1 MQLSEFKPAEDYYD
15 GNRQSVKQGIDER
28 VGFCTVAQKT
38 TTPESTEKPRYRHL
52 SEVFRHFH
60 RQEAW
65 NLDSCLLASP
75 AWRSSFPPVAGEIIK
90 SQGSSLWKDAWHR
103 LSRNKPALFSLGV
116 LVLILIACFIGPF
129 LPFVKN
135 PTLINLA
142 NATAD
147 PSAAHWFGT
156 DQLGRDLFS
165 RVLSGGQVSLLVGLV
180 ATGVA
185 VIIGVIY
192 GAVSGYIG
200 GAVDSLMMRFVD
212 ILFALPFLVLVIL
225 FALVVDEPSSKFTTW
240 IIEST
245 GWPRNRVAPITT
257 LIPLFVAI
265 GAIGWLTIA
274 RIVRAQVLNVK
285 KLEFVEAAISLGLS
299 RPRILFRHILPN
311 VIGPIIIYTT
321 LAVPGIMLLE
331 SVLSFL
337 GLGVKPPNSS
347 WGILIK
353 DGADRMEV
361 SPYLLIFPSLFFA
374 TTLFA
379 LNFLGDGLRDALD
392 PKSSKD

>member
-1 MQLSEFKPAEDYYD
+1 MSL
-15 GNRQSVKQGIDER
+15 GIL
-28 VGFCTVAQKT
+28 VVI
-38 TTPESTEKPRYRHL
+38 
-52 SEVFRHFH
+52 
-60 RQEAW
+60 
-65 NLDSCLLASP
+65 LLA
-75 AWRSSFPPVAGEIIK
+75 
-90 SQGSSLWKDAWHR
+90 
-103 LSRNKPALFSLGV
+103 
-116 LVLILIACFIGPF
+116 CFVGPF
-129 LPFVKN
+129 LPFVKSS
-135 PTLINLA
+135 TTINLA
-142 NATAD
+142 NAVAE
-147 PSAAHWFGT
+147 PSVTHWFGT

-165 RVLSGGQVSLLVGLV
+165 RVLNGGQVSLLVGLV

-192 GAVSGYIG
+192 GSISGYVG
-200 GAVDSLMMRFVD
+200 GMVDSVMMRFVD

-225 FALVVDEPSSKFTTW
+225 FALVVDEPSSEFTTW
-240 IIEST
+240 IIDST
-245 GWPRNRVAPITT
+245 GWPRDRVAPITT
-257 LIPLFVAI
+257 LIPLFIAI

-353 DGADRMEV
+353 EGADRMEI
-361 SPYLLIFPSLFFA
+361 SPYLLLFPSLFFA